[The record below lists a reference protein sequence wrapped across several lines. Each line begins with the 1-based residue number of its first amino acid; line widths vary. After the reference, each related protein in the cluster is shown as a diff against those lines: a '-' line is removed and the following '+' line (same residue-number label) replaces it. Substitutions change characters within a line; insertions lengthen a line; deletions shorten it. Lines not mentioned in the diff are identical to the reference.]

1 MIESYKLLVI
11 KRKQFVSKKESDLQ
25 LKCKYT
31 LFLNNCKIG
40 NLEIIINKK
49 KRNSQNEFLFF
60 CFFLGDDN
68 YTRLSLILAFLPV
81 SARK

>member
-11 KRKQFVSKKESDLQ
+11 KCKQFISKKESDLQ

-40 NLEIIINKK
+40 NLEIITNKK
-49 KRNSQNEFLFF
+49 KEKFAKRISLFLFL
-60 CFFLGDDN
+60 LG
-68 YTRLSLILAFLPV
+68 R
-81 SARK
+81 R